1 MFNRIIILPLFIC
14 KMLLNVLALQLLT
27 HQKGY
32 DSIMPAVKKDLLF
45 KTK

>member
-1 MFNRIIILPLFIC
+1 MFHRIIILSLFIC
-14 KMLLNVLALQLLT
+14 KMLFNELALPLLN

-32 DSIMPAVKKDLLF
+32 DSIMPPVKKDLLS